1 MYDIIIVG
9 AGPAGLTAAIY
20 ALRADKKVLLLEKET
35 FGGQITYSPRVENY
49 PSQMAISGNELAQM
63 MLDQVM
69 EHGAEIELA
78 EVRGQALWHLNT
90 EITRAHRSMDS
101 ASTVCLEISV

>member
-1 MYDIIIVG
+1 MYDIVIIG
-9 AGPAGLTAAIY
+9 AGPAGMTAAIY
-20 ALRADKKVLLLEKET
+20 ALRADKKVLLLERET

-49 PSQMAISGNELAQM
+49 PTQLAISGNELAQM

-78 EVRGQALWHLNT
+78 EQRLGQPGHSRQSYWSLQKMEAY
-90 EITRAHRSMDS
+90 SS
-101 ASTVCLEISV
+101 